1 MKKIFSIFL
10 ALLLLTFQ
18 TPQFVLANDALLTWQ
33 DDGIPKEPIYNE
45 LTGEF
50 EIYTP
55 NQLAWIAY
63 KTNSTTESSD
73 LNGWSFSIM
82 NDIDLS
88 GREWIPIKNFSGT
101 INGNN
106 RTLRNLY
113 LNSDE
118 NYSGLF
124 ASLSSATVS
133 DLTLSDVSIISD
145 SLYVGS
151 LSGYANSSLI
161 SNVKSDG
168 SVSGNS
174 YTGGLVGKC
183 NATNI
188 TLSSFN
194 GNVVG
199 IDKVGGLVGCYED
212 TYCRYL
218 VTYMKQCFS
227 SGKVNGNQYVGGLVG
242 SKYYTGIQDCYSLSD
257 VSGNSVIGGLVGIVV
272 NTNNNYQIVVSI
284 SSIMTQNTYSF
295 GNVSGNSYVGGV
307 FGGGVDGLGLN
318 YWNINST
325 HKVAN
330 VELDMF
336 SKSGAGCYSTNDKK
350 LTITQMKDKNN
361 FSSFDFDDIWNIDP
375 EMNNGLPY
383 LRNYNYDDLE
393 QSTDYT
399 IKELYVSD
407 IYGEKIGNGTTIP
420 KINKFCV
427 NVSITKNAAT
437 AEKGYLFIA
446 TYTDAGQLIDFNI
459 MSGTYYQN
467 QEITF
472 ISTINNPDGK
482 IGKIKAFV
490 WDSLTSLTPLSNSLC
505 ID

>member
-1 MKKIFSIFL
+1 MKKIVSIFL
-10 ALLLLTFQ
+10 ILLLFMFQ
-18 TPQFVLANDALLTWQ
+18 KSPFVLANDSTLTWQ
-33 DDGIPKEPIYNE
+33 DDGIPEEPIYNE

-63 KTNSTTESSD
+63 KTNSTTAASD
-73 LNGWSFSIM
+73 LDGWSFSIM

-88 GREWIPIKNFSGT
+88 GRCWIPIKEFSG
-101 INGNN
+101 IIKGNN

-124 ASLSSATVS
+124 ALLSSATVS
-133 DLTLSDVSIISD
+133 DLNLSNVSIISD
-145 SLYVGS
+145 SLFVGS
-151 LSGYANSSLI
+151 LSGYANRSLI

-168 SVSGNS
+168 NVSGNS
-174 YTGGLVGKC
+174 CTGGLVGHC

-188 TLSSFN
+188 ILSSFN

-199 IDKVGGLVGCYED
+199 LDKVGGLVGCYED

-242 SKYYTGIQDCYSLSD
+242 SEYYTGIQDCYSLCD

-272 NTNNNYQIVVSI
+272 NEKNNYQIVVSI
-284 SSIMTQNTYSF
+284 SSIMAKNAYSF

-307 FGGGVDGLGLN
+307 FGGGVAGLGLN
-318 YWNINST
+318 YWNINAI
-325 HKVAN
+325 HKVDN

-336 SKSGAGCYSTNDKK
+336 SKSGAGCYSTNYNK

-361 FSSFDFDDIWNIDP
+361 FSSFDFGDIWNIDS
-375 EMNNGLPY
+375 EINNGLPY
-383 LRNYNYDDLE
+383 LRNYDYNGLE
-393 QSTDYT
+393 QAAYTSTNISNYGSYYIGTIDLYNISLPCYIVIAKYKGDQFVNVEFRKYEKVTETFSVTEDVDT
-399 IKELYVSD
+399 IKIMVWKHLNNLEPISD
-407 IYGEKIGNGTTIP
+407 VEVKKI
-420 KINKFCV
+420 
-427 NVSITKNAAT
+427 
-437 AEKGYLFIA
+437 
-446 TYTDAGQLIDFNI
+446 Q
-459 MSGTYYQN
+459 
-467 QEITF
+467 
-472 ISTINNPDGK
+472 
-482 IGKIKAFV
+482 
-490 WDSLTSLTPLSNSLC
+490 
-505 ID
+505 